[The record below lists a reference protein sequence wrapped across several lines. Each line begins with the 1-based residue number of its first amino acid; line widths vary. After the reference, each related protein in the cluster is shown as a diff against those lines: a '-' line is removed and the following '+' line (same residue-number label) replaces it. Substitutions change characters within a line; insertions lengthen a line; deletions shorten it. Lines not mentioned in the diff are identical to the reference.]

1 MMSGEDDIP
10 PIQSMEQFQNQI
22 REWVGIDNQIN
33 KYNTYFVNYVKM
45 RTSISNRA
53 VNFMESS
60 EQEGLVINIADG
72 KLKYFE
78 TKTRGQPN
86 ITFLRN
92 CLMEYYNNNNDEVNK
107 IVKFIQ
113 ERLPIKED
121 KGLKRYFVK
130 KNETS

>member
-1 MMSGEDDIP
+1 MSEEDDIP
-10 PIQSMEQFQNQI
+10 LIQSMEQFQHRI
-22 REWVGIDNQIN
+22 KEWVVLDNQIN
-33 KYNTYFVNYVKM
+33 KYNTKLRDLRKL
-45 RTSISNRA
+45 RTKISNRA
-53 VNFMESS
+53 VNFMETS

-92 CLMEYYNNNNDEVNK
+92 CLMEYFNDNNEEVNK
-107 IVKFIQ
+107 LVKFIQ

-130 KNETS
+130 KNESS

>member
-1 MMSGEDDIP
+1 
-10 PIQSMEQFQNQI
+10 MEQFQHRI
-22 REWVGIDNQIN
+22 KEWVVLDNQIN
-33 KYNTYFVNYVKM
+33 KYNTKLRDLRKL
-45 RTSISNRA
+45 RTTISKRA
-53 VNFMESS
+53 VNFMETS

-92 CLMEYYNNNNDEVNK
+92 CLMEYFNDNNDEVTK
-107 IVKFIQ
+107 LVKFIQ
-113 ERLPIKED
+113 ERLPVKED